1 MSSAAEGRVRA
12 LARVARLQNGA
23 LAAGGVVVGAWWSG
37 TTMRMSLRVVL
48 AALVALALSTFANAF
63 NDVCDVEIDRL
74 AHPDRPLP
82 SGELTARA
90 ALMLAYGAAAAALV
104 ASALLSPGFAV
115 ASALVVGLMALYST
129 HLKRVGLPGNL
140 CVAALASLPFV
151 YGAWAVGAPAV
162 ALPLF
167 ALALPLHLARE
178 IAKDLDDVTG
188 DRLARATLPLTVGSR
203 ATRALFAGAI
213 VIFLVV
219 LAALVVQRPLLGVL
233 AVPALCL
240 CALAI
245 GRVVGGK
252 PGGPGL
258 LKAAM
263 VLALVPLLVVR
274 P

>member
-1 MSSAAEGRVRA
+1 MSSAAERRVHA

-23 LAAGGVVVGAWWSG
+23 IAACGVAVGAWWSG
-37 TTMRMSLRVVL
+37 TTMHMTPRVAL
-48 AALVALALSTFANAF
+48 AALVAVTLATFANAF
-63 NDVCDVEIDRL
+63 NDVCDVEIDRV
-74 AHPDRPLP
+74 AHPARPLP
-82 SGELTARA
+82 SGELSTRA
-90 ALMLAYGAAAAALV
+90 ALMLACGAAAAALV
-104 ASALLSPGFAV
+104 TSSLLSPGFAV
-115 ASALVVGLMALYST
+115 ASALVLALMALYST
-129 HLKRVGLPGNL
+129 HLKRTGLPGNL

-151 YGAWAVGAPAV
+151 YGAWAAGAPAA

-167 ALALPLHLARE
+167 ALAVPLHLARE
-178 IAKDLDDVTG
+178 LAKDLDDAPG
-188 DRLARATLPLTVGSR
+188 DRLGRATLPLTVGPR

-219 LAALVVQRPLLGVL
+219 LAGLVVQRPLLGVL

-252 PGGPGL
+252 PGGAGL

>member
-1 MSSAAEGRVRA
+1 MSSAAERRVRA

-23 LAAGGVVVGAWWSG
+23 IAACGVAVGAWWSG
-37 TTMRMSLRVVL
+37 MALPMMARVAL
-48 AALVALALSTFANAF
+48 AALVAVALATFANAF
-63 NDVCDVEIDRL
+63 NDARDVEIDRI
-74 AHPDRPLP
+74 AHPERPLP
-82 SGELTARA
+82 SGDLSVRA
-90 ALMLAYGAAAAALV
+90 ALLLAYAGAATALV
-104 ASALLSPGFAV
+104 ASSLLSPGFEL
-115 ASALVVGLMALYST
+115 ASALVTALMALYST
-129 HLKRVGLPGNL
+129 HLKRSGLPGNL

-151 YGAWAVGAPAV
+151 YGAWAVGAPAA

-167 ALALPLHLARE
+167 ALAVPLHLARE
-178 IAKDLDDVTG
+178 IAKDLDDAPG
-188 DRLARATLPLTVGSR
+188 DRLARATLPLTVGPR